1 MNLSHEVQLA
11 HSRDLMRYIIEHSN
25 SAVAVFD
32 RDLRYVY
39 VSQRYMDDYRLKDR
53 DIVGKHHYDVFP
65 DLPAAWKEVHRLAL
79 EGKVCRGDRDPFL
92 RDGELPDWIRW
103 ECRPWYDAEKN
114 IGGIILYTEII
125 TERVRAEEKLKETN
139 RILTQ
144 LLDVANQLT
153 SARTGGDVAGIIKRA
168 ARRLIGADGVAVV
181 LREGG
186 MCHYMDED
194 AVSPL
199 WKGQRFPMDEC
210 ISGWVMR
217 NRQSAFIEDIDT
229 DPRIPHDVYRKT
241 FVKSLAITP
250 IRSTDPIGA
259 IGVYWSRK
267 HAATEVETALLTALC
282 NMADSVWDAMEK
294 SRFLKERDELQRA
307 MVESSPLPV
316 ISMDGQGN
324 VLTWNSSAEKIFG
337 WKAMDVIGRP
347 LSVIPEEEK
356 EAFEKLL
363 TRVKE
368 EGGFTGLEMVNQ
380 TKGGARILASLS
392 TAPVFD
398 ERKNVIGIM
407 VTIEDITGRKRA
419 EEELRTLKDHL
430 EKEVAEK
437 TRELQKRIVEL
448 ERFHDA
454 TIEREFRIKE
464 LRDENERLKGGGL

>member
-1 MNLSHEVQLA
+1 
-11 HSRDLMRYIIEHSN
+11 
-25 SAVAVFD
+25 
-32 RDLRYVY
+32 
-39 VSQRYMDDYRLKDR
+39 
-53 DIVGKHHYDVFP
+53 
-65 DLPAAWKEVHRLAL
+65 
-79 EGKVCRGDRDPFL
+79 
-92 RDGELPDWIRW
+92 
-103 ECRPWYDAEKN
+103 
-114 IGGIILYTEII
+114 
-125 TERVRAEEKLKETN
+125 
-139 RILTQ
+139 
-144 LLDVANQLT
+144 
-153 SARTGGDVAGIIKRA
+153 
-168 ARRLIGADGVAVV
+168 
-181 LREGG
+181 
-186 MCHYMDED
+186 
-194 AVSPL
+194 
-199 WKGQRFPMDEC
+199 
-210 ISGWVMR
+210 
-217 NRQSAFIEDIDT
+217 
-229 DPRIPHDVYRKT
+229 
-241 FVKSLAITP
+241 
-250 IRSTDPIGA
+250 
-259 IGVYWSRK
+259 
-267 HAATEVETALLTALC
+267 
-282 NMADSVWDAMEK
+282 MADSVWDAMEK